1 MGPINTFLS
10 EYWQSM
16 NCSSRINENFRRCF
30 ELTGFNFKQEA
41 YVPFVFDAVNLVAK
55 ALHHYIKVKVLFF
68 KLKTEIF

>member
-10 EYWQSM
+10 EYWQLM

-41 YVPFVFDAVNLVAK
+41 YVPFVFDAVYLVAK
-55 ALHHYIKVKVLFF
+55 ALHQYIKAFF
-68 KLKTEIF
+68 LYFWPITKIG